1 MFNIIR
7 DANLENLDTPDLP
20 PTQTEESTT
29 VHEEEQ

>member
-29 VHEEEQ
+29 VHEEEH